1 MQNYY
6 VAVEF
11 ADGTVSMLRGYQTEQ
26 EAGAA
31 LNHSATNPTRPQDH
45 KRYFI
50 LSRQW
55 TEKPKGR

>member
-11 ADGTVSMLRGYQTEQ
+11 TDGTVSMLRGYQTET
-26 EAGAA
+26 EAGEAIYYSV
-31 LNHSATNPTRPQDH
+31 NNPTRPQDH

-55 TEKPKGR
+55 TEQPKGR